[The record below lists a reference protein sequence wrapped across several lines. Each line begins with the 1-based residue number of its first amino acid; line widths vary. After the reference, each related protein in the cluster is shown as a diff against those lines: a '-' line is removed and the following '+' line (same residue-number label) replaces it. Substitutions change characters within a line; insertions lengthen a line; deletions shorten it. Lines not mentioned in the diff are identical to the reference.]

1 MDRHSKTYEQF
12 CWVKQKNI
20 VMEET
25 VYHNGKRRIV
35 CTNLNDCAMC
45 GGCRNSSLCKLWG
58 GDEKSFGKSAK
69 TQDLNN

>member
-25 VYHNGKRRIV
+25 VYHNGNRKVV
-35 CTNLNDCAMC
+35 CTNLGECDLC
-45 GGCRNSSLCKLWG
+45 GGCKNSSLCKLWINEVKCG
-58 GDEKSFGKSAK
+58 TKSAK